1 MATSNTPAPP
11 YPLVP
16 GPVKRS
22 WLDRHAGW
30 KIPLGCLIAL
40 LLICAFVAILLTV
53 VESSFRKSIV
63 YQEAL
68 ARAGQSP
75 EVINHIGEPLR
86 PGLVLQGHL
95 NVSGSSGSAK
105 MEIPISGPRGKATI
119 LLDARKLYGAWMFTT
134 LEVHFAGKFE
144 VVNLLKSAP
153 GSGR

>member
-1 MATSNTPAPP
+1 MATSNPPAPP

-22 WLDRHAGW
+22 WLDRQGGW
-30 KIPLGCLIAL
+30 KIPLGCLVAL

-75 EVINHIGEPLR
+75 EVINRIGEPLR
-86 PGLVLQGHL
+86 PGLVLQGQL

-119 LLDARKLYGAWMFTT
+119 LLDARKLYGAWMFNT
-134 LEVHFAGKFE
+134 LEVHFEGKSE

-153 GSGR
+153 GLGR